1 MNKNYKFNLVGDIQR
16 IIIISIIVQRP
27 LILVLFN
34 INKKIII
41 SKGILI
47 IFNAKIF

>member
-47 IFNAKIF
+47 IINVKIF